1 MPVAEK
7 YSHTTEEIYAL
18 PEGKR
23 AELIDGQIYDM
34 APPGRIHQEL
44 VQQLSRTI
52 GNYIADHKGTCK
64 VYPAPFAVFL
74 NQDDKTYVEP
84 DISVICDNGK
94 LDDRGCNGAPDWVIE
109 IVSQS
114 SQRMDYLTKLF
125 KYRTAGV
132 REYWIVNPMKR
143 TVLVYLFGENED
155 STQYLFEDEIPVGIY
170 PDFTMRISEFV
181 CTVSVISISSASTV
195 RMLITDSSEKFMM
208 GNA

>member
-132 REYWIVNPMKR
+132 RELISPSSSSAF
-143 TVLVYLFGENED
+143 LAICPD
-155 STQYLFEDEIPVGIY
+155 SFITSAVSFM
-170 PDFTMRISEFV
+170 DFTWLVESSIIVPMEIMD
-181 CTVSVISISSASTV
+181 SVAP
-195 RMLITDSSEKFMM
+195 
-208 GNA
+208 

>member
-84 DISVICDNGK
+84 DVTVVCDADR
-94 LDDRGCNGAPDWVIE
+94 LDDKGCNGAPDWIVE
-109 IVSQS
+109 IVSPGS
-114 SQRMDYLTKLF
+114 YRMDYLIKLF

-132 REYWIVNPMKR
+132 KEYWIVNPMKE
-143 TVLVYLFGENED
+143 TVQTYFFEGNED
-155 STQYLFEDEIPVGIY
+155 SMQYSFEDEIPVSIY
-170 PDFTMRISEFV
+170 SGFLIRISELL
-181 CTVSVISISSASTV
+181 A
-195 RMLITDSSEKFMM
+195 
-208 GNA
+208 

>member
-1 MPVAEK
+1 MPLAEK

-109 IVSQS
+109 IVS
-114 SQRMDYLTKLF
+114 
-125 KYRTAGV
+125 
-132 REYWIVNPMKR
+132 
-143 TVLVYLFGENED
+143 
-155 STQYLFEDEIPVGIY
+155 
-170 PDFTMRISEFV
+170 
-181 CTVSVISISSASTV
+181 
-195 RMLITDSSEKFMM
+195 
-208 GNA
+208 

>member
-1 MPVAEK
+1 MTGVQ
-7 YSHTTEEIYAL
+7 TCAL
-18 PEGKR
+18 P
-23 AELIDGQIYDM
+23 
-34 APPGRIHQEL
+34 
-44 VQQLSRTI
+44 
-52 GNYIADHKGTCK
+52 
-64 VYPAPFAVFL
+64 
-74 NQDDKTYVEP
+74 
-84 DISVICDNGK
+84 IS
-94 LDDRGCNGAPDWVIE
+94 DWVIE

-181 CTVSVISISSASTV
+181 
-195 RMLITDSSEKFMM
+195 
-208 GNA
+208 

>member
-1 MPVAEK
+1 MPLAEK

-132 REYWIVNPMKR
+132 REYWIIKEPVKYIRHRLRYWYICLEKMRTARSIYLKMKFR
-143 TVLVYLFGENED
+143 WE
-155 STQYLFEDEIPVGIY
+155 SI
-170 PDFTMRISEFV
+170 RI
-181 CTVSVISISSASTV
+181 
-195 RMLITDSSEKFMM
+195 LQ
-208 GNA
+208 